1 MRLRRIIAATIGF
14 SSASIAVACG
24 RTELDDVLQSSGA
37 PCAQDS
43 DCPSSERCDVAQNIC
58 VDDACTAVCGAA
70 PHVVRI
76 TCDGECKIAACDA
89 DGFADCNGEYADGCE
104 VDTRNESSH
113 CGTCANACSVA
124 QGCARGECSLLEG
137 AFEPS
142 ENPTYLSPGPH
153 HFTRIH
159 VPKGITVHVSGP
171 GERSGQ
177 LELHSEG
184 PIVIDGMI
192 NVSGGPGLAGFTY
205 TDASQTGVAGAGG
218 NTGEPYGTGELSAA
232 CTFVAGNPG
241 QRGMNVLGSAGS
253 CPVISSSQC
262 EMVVDRQWLF
272 TAPLAQAGGGA
283 GVHTACRA
291 YGSGGGGPAGG
302 GPGALCPPRF
312 GGPDCSGVAAGGG
325 ATAGDGGY
333 AGSEYYN
340 GYRGREGVT
349 PCNACVGGGGGGS
362 IGTSAAADL
371 AVLSTFQTGS
381 GGGGGS
387 ADYQNRPSRSGT
399 SGGGGGGGA
408 LRLTTPSS
416 ITINGQLLAD
426 GGPGGDAFIGTG
438 LESNCNPEPGA
449 AGGGGSGGL
458 VYLVAPAITV
468 SSGAIISAVGG
479 AGGKPSPHATGGGGG
494 GGGLGR
500 IRFSV
505 DASAC
510 TLLGLFNPPVVN
522 GCAITTQPGA
532 AYIGAY
538 PN

>member
-1 MRLRRIIAATIGF
+1 
-14 SSASIAVACG
+14 
-24 RTELDDVLQSSGA
+24 
-37 PCAQDS
+37 
-43 DCPSSERCDVAQNIC
+43 
-58 VDDACTAVCGAA
+58 
-70 PHVVRI
+70 
-76 TCDGECKIAACDA
+76 
-89 DGFADCNGEYADGCE
+89 
-104 VDTRNESSH
+104 
-113 CGTCANACSVA
+113 
-124 QGCARGECSLLEG
+124 
-137 AFEPS
+137 
-142 ENPTYLSPGPH
+142 
-153 HFTRIH
+153 
-159 VPKGITVHVSGP
+159 
-171 GERSGQ
+171 
-177 LELHSEG
+177 
-184 PIVIDGMI
+184 
-192 NVSGGPGLAGFTY
+192 
-205 TDASQTGVAGAGG
+205 
-218 NTGEPYGTGELSAA
+218 
-232 CTFVAGNPG
+232 
-241 QRGMNVLGSAGS
+241 
-253 CPVISSSQC
+253 
-262 EMVVDRQWLF
+262 
-272 TAPLAQAGGGA
+272 
-283 GVHTACRA
+283 
-291 YGSGGGGPAGG
+291 
-302 GPGALCPPRF
+302 
-312 GGPDCSGVAAGGG
+312 
-325 ATAGDGGY
+325 
-333 AGSEYYN
+333 
-340 GYRGREGVT
+340 
-349 PCNACVGGGGGGS
+349 
-362 IGTSAAADL
+362 
-371 AVLSTFQTGS
+371 VLSTFQTGS